1 VKSKWPVFLL
11 VFATATF
18 ALGLWHL
25 FRLRFET
32 GDVYPPYSSLR
43 ADPLG
48 TMAFYESLARLP
60 GISVSRDFT
69 EANRLP
75 PPAGTT
81 YLHLAARSHDWD
93 RLPEALF
100 REIEGF
106 VLRGGRLVVAFYPE
120 AVASSGFLAPAAA
133 GRPSPAKGGPPAK
146 KRKTTSAPEGSEK
159 WFSLEERWGISL
171 GHLPLEAGPND
182 RFEPVRVYKCS
193 ELPLPAELAWHSAII
208 FTNLQPGWS
217 TLYARSNNAVL
228 IEKRLGAGSIVLA
241 SDTYFLSNEAL
252 LREPEADLL
261 AWLVGSATS
270 VVFDEAHFGIVEQAG
285 VATLLRQYQLE
296 WALVSLLLLA
306 GLFVWKNATSLAP
319 PQAPPGELNQVAGRD
334 AAAGF
339 INLLRRSVAPTD
351 LLRVCFE
358 KWTDSLGAGAPLPI
372 TKVDQAQALIE
383 TELARPRRLQEPV
396 RVYREICAVLKS
408 RQH

>member
-1 VKSKWPVFLL
+1 MKSKWPVFLL

-120 AVASSGFLAPAAA
+120 AFASAGFLAPAAA
-133 GRPSPAKGGPPAK
+133 G
-146 KRKTTSAPEGSEK
+146 T
-159 WFSLEERWGISL
+159 
-171 GHLPLEAGPND
+171 
-182 RFEPVRVYKCS
+182 
-193 ELPLPAELAWHSAII
+193 
-208 FTNLQPGWS
+208 
-217 TLYARSNNAVL
+217 ARMP
-228 IEKRLGAGSIVLA
+228 SIV
-241 SDTYFLSNEAL
+241 
-252 LREPEADLL
+252 RP
-261 AWLVGSATS
+261 AT
-270 VVFDEAHFGIVEQAG
+270 
-285 VATLLRQYQLE
+285 
-296 WALVSLLLLA
+296 
-306 GLFVWKNATSLAP
+306 
-319 PQAPPGELNQVAGRD
+319 
-334 AAAGF
+334 
-339 INLLRRSVAPTD
+339 
-351 LLRVCFE
+351 
-358 KWTDSLGAGAPLPI
+358 
-372 TKVDQAQALIE
+372 
-383 TELARPRRLQEPV
+383 
-396 RVYREICAVLKS
+396 
-408 RQH
+408 